1 MGNVVCC
8 TVSKRYKDINLHLYQ
23 INRYYSEADSLPKIP
38 EMMEPSPLMEPRNQS
53 EVVVDSSAITKDSN
67 TLDRK
72 FSIPLN
78 GENSLKNKLSS
89 NDSKDSNEKE
99 INFKKKQ
106 ILKNKNGVFQLLS
119 YDIIEERF
127 STFKIIFPIIKSI
140 EGLSELYI
148 KNKYFLCGI
157 SPKQKN
163 EGSFLFKINLEGII
177 EDEEIN
183 AQILINS
190 QNPHVYPSLISDTN
204 DQIIC
209 VGGKGQTNCELYNCN
224 LNKWYVLPSLPEERY
239 KCNLCL
245 DPTNMYVYLFGG
257 INSQNKKNKSKNE
270 SINQDNQDNDYKI
283 LRMHLIKQLIWENI
297 LVKNN
302 NKNLFVK
309 RFSAGCFTFQNDED
323 FIFILGGE
331 DSENK
336 YLDTIIRYSVK
347 TNKFES
353 TGLKLNCKAKFMNQR
368 GLLNDD
374 EQTYYFIDSLNQ
386 IHDIARHDC
395 LPMNYNIL

>member
-8 TVSKRYKDINLHLYQ
+8 TVSKIYKATNLHLYQ
-23 INRYYSEADSLPKIP
+23 INRYYSEEESLQKIP
-38 EMMEPSPLMEPRNQS
+38 EMMEPSPLMETRNQS
-53 EVVVDSSAITKDSN
+53 EVVVDSATITKDSIVPE
-67 TLDRK
+67 RK
-72 FSIPLN
+72 FSVPVNEETSI
-78 GENSLKNKLSS
+78 KNKLNS

-99 INFKKKQ
+99 IKYKKKQ
-106 ILKNKNGVFQLLS
+106 ILKNKNGEFQLLS

-127 STFKIIFPIIKSI
+127 SNFKIIFPIIKSI

-177 EDEEIN
+177 EGEDIN

-190 QNPHVYPSLISDTN
+190 QNPHVYPSLISDIN

-257 INSQNKKNKSKNE
+257 INSQNKKNQKKNE

-309 RFSAGCFTFQNDED
+309 RF
-323 FIFILGGE
+323 
-331 DSENK
+331 
-336 YLDTIIRYSVK
+336 
-347 TNKFES
+347 
-353 TGLKLNCKAKFMNQR
+353 
-368 GLLNDD
+368 
-374 EQTYYFIDSLNQ
+374 
-386 IHDIARHDC
+386 
-395 LPMNYNIL
+395 